1 MTNHV
6 STLEHFSWISGGQ
19 ETTVDDMEMHQQNT
33 LAGSLIGVKTS
44 SNGEHKDL
52 VLHNALYNGSRQ
64 VGVGEKFKPGWRD
77 IFRMNQKELEAA
89 IRKVSSDSSL
99 DPRRKAYLMQNLMT
113 R

>member
-1 MTNHV
+1 MLQCLRSFLHDFVVSDGELVSEGCEEGCSAPAGVLGLNDSGKVKREMEQSHNLTV
-6 STLEHFSWISGGQ
+6 STTEQ
-19 ETTVDDMEMHQQNT
+19 VEM
-33 LAGSLIGVKTS
+33 GV
-44 SNGEHKDL
+44 
-52 VLHNALYNGSRQ
+52 
-64 VGVGEKFKPGWRD
+64 EKFKPGWRD

>member
-1 MTNHV
+1 MDKPATGHGNKD
-6 STLEHFSWISGGQ
+6 
-19 ETTVDDMEMHQQNT
+19 TV
-33 LAGSLIGVKTS
+33 
-44 SNGEHKDL
+44 
-52 VLHNALYNGSRQ
+52 
-64 VGVGEKFKPGWRD
+64 FKPGWRD